1 MLLDAGRPL
10 SRSEIFE
17 AIPAYRTGNPSA
29 GERKFERDKK
39 DLRELGVP
47 LEETDPDEHTYA
59 IDREAYEL
67 PPVQLDEEERSAL
80 LLAAEA
86 VRGPEGLVY
95 RELIDE
101 ALRKLSFERPAGAAE
116 LPANLAVTLPP
127 RRRGRGPRKLLADLT
142 RAAETQKR
150 VHMTY
155 VSDRGELTERAVDP
169 YALLFRDGEWSLV
182 GHCHL
187 RDDQRTF
194 RVDRIRGLKVA
205 PRPAT
210 PDFVRPADWSL
221 AQVPA
226 AIALGVPGGRFA
238 EAGRRDGRRT
248 RPGVDRR
255 RAVRR
260 GRAAG
265 TPSRRLGAGVAS
277 APETR
282 TTSSRACWTPAV
294 SCGWCNRP
302 SCATGCCGSARRR
315 WPGTRPGGPGR
326 EGGGREA
333 AAGAVRVAL
342 RGGAGGGG
350 RAAGRGGAHVR
361 DDRRRRWR
369 RRSGT

>member
-1 MLLDAGRPL
+1 LLLDAGRPL

-17 AIPAYRTGNPSA
+17 AIAAYRTGNPSA

-39 DLRELGVP
+39 ELRELGVP

-86 VRGPEGLVY
+86 VRGTEGLVY

-101 ALRKLSFERPAGAAE
+101 ALRKLSFERPAGTTE

-155 VSDRGELTERAVDP
+155 VSDRGDLTERAVDP

-187 RDDQRTF
+187 RGDQRTF

-221 AQVPA
+221 AQVLRRSPWVFLA
-226 AIALGVPGGRFA
+226 GVSQKLDVVMDVGPDRAWIADEPFGEDARRERLPGGWVRVSFRSGNPDYVVTRVLDAGGQLRLVHPA
-238 EAGRRDGRRT
+238 ELRDRVLRICEEVLA
-248 RPGVDRR
+248 RCAPR
-255 RAVRR
+255 
-260 GRAAG
+260 
-265 TPSRRLGAGVAS
+265 GAGS
-277 APETR
+277 
-282 TTSSRACWTPAV
+282 
-294 SCGWCNRP
+294 
-302 SCATGCCGSARRR
+302 
-315 WPGTRPGGPGR
+315 
-326 EGGGREA
+326 
-333 AAGAVRVAL
+333 
-342 RGGAGGGG
+342 
-350 RAAGRGGAHVR
+350 
-361 DDRRRRWR
+361 
-369 RRSGT
+369 